1 MTTGQSVALPNFST
15 GMIIE
20 RGVNGT
26 AYNYLKYQ
34 NTIRFFVFWGKKYGS
49 AHINRAGTIYI
60 YIFFFF
66 IFSKVR
72 AFFFRRC
79 RDFFFIRACGA
90 SQSVDM
96 YIKR

>member
-49 AHINRAGTIYI
+49 AHINRAGTI
-60 YIFFFF
+60 
-66 IFSKVR
+66 KVR
-72 AFFFRRC
+72 KGVCDPRNV
-79 RDFFFIRACGA
+79 GW
-90 SQSVDM
+90 QTGHEL
-96 YIKR
+96 